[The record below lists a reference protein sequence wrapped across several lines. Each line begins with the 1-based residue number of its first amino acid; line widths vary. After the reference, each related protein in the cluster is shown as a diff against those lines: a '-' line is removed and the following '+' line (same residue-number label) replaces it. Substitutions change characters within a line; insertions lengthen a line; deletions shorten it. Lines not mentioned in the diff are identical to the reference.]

1 MFSRFQ
7 SRTAVYMQM
16 LHTTT
21 SMPWSESIFATRKV
35 RPAPLRRD
43 SSL

>member
-1 MFSRFQ
+1 MFSRFH
-7 SRTAVYMQM
+7 SRTAEYMQM

-21 SMPWSESIFATRKV
+21 SIPWSDSIFATRKV

-43 SSL
+43 SSV